1 MTDSASSGGTCM
13 SRLSLPSKL
22 FGGEIDCGGRMGLLG
37 NEACGDGGGSTND
50 GKMLV
55 VGLKIGKDG
64 AASGGGGG
72 GSRA

>member
-1 MTDSASSGGTCM
+1 M

-22 FGGEIDCGGRMGLLG
+22 LGGEIGCGGRIGLLG

-50 GKMLV
+50 GKILV
-55 VGLKIGKDG
+55 ADLKLGKDG
-64 AASGGGGG
+64 AANGGGG